1 MLQQQLVQ
9 AQKPT
14 TAWSPLPPAHRLL
27 ALAMM
32 KTAKAA
38 YAKRVA
44 DKAKTDAQAATAD
57 AKAAWSLYQI
67 WEAVWRRRETA
78 GAACMQAVAARAA
91 SDDAFAF
98 QVGWEQHVCRQQASA
113 ARAAYELAL
122 DASAAA
128 DQKADAKKAIY
139 EAAKAAKLHYL
150 ATQRALE
157 ELLGHAQ

>member
-1 MLQQQLVQ
+1 MFKN
-9 AQKPT
+9 A
-14 TAWSPLPPAHRLL
+14 R
-27 ALAMM
+27 
-32 KTAKAA
+32 AA

-44 DKAKTDAQAATAD
+44 DHAKKKAQCAKAD
-57 AKAAWSLYQI
+57 AKAAWRLYQI
-67 WEAVWRRRETA
+67 WEVVWRRRETD
-78 GAACMQAVAARAA
+78 GAACMQAAAARAA
-91 SDDAFAF
+91 SDDAFGF
-98 QVGWEQHVCRQQASA
+98 QVGWEQHVCRQQAAA

>member
-1 MLQQQLVQ
+1 MLLF
-9 AQKPT
+9 KN
-14 TAWSPLPPAHRLL
+14 
-27 ALAMM
+27 
-32 KTAKAA
+32 AKAA

-44 DKAKTDAQAATAD
+44 DNAKKDAQKAKTDA
-57 AKAAWSLYQI
+57 KAASRLYKI
-67 WEAVWRRRETA
+67 WEADRRRSETH
-78 GAACMQAVAARAA
+78 GAACMQAAAARAA
-91 SDDAFAF
+91 SDDAFGF
-98 QVGWEQHVCRQQASA
+98 QVGWEQHVCRQQAAA

-128 DQKADAKKAIY
+128 DQKADVKKAIY